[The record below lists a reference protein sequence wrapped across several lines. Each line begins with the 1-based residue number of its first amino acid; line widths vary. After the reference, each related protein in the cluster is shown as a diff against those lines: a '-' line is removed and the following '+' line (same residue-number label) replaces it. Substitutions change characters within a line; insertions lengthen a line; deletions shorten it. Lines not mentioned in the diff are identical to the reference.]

1 MIAIK
6 AIRHRSSLIS
16 LLRDIKLDKMQ
27 IRKARLED
35 LDTLLQFEQ
44 GIIEAE
50 RPFDVTLKTGHFH
63 YYDLKEML
71 NREDCAI
78 MVAEENGQLIGSG
91 SARILEAKP
100 YNNCDSYAFLGFMYV
115 DPSFRGRGVNSQI
128 IDALKEWTMSKGL
141 TEIRLQVYS
150 ENSSAIKAYEKVG
163 FKPILT
169 EMRLT

>member
-1 MIAIK
+1 
-6 AIRHRSSLIS
+6 
-16 LLRDIKLDKMQ
+16 MQ
-27 IRKARLED
+27 IRTARLED
-35 LDTLLQFEQ
+35 LDILLKFEQ

-50 RPFDVTLKTGHFH
+50 RPFDTTMKKEHFH
-63 YYDLKEML
+63 YYDLKAML
-71 NREDCAI
+71 NKDDCAVI
-78 MVAEENGQLIGSG
+78 VAEENGQLLGSG
-91 SARILEAKP
+91 SARILEGKN
-100 YNNCDSYAFLGFMYV
+100 YNTYTSYAFLGFMYV
-115 DPSFRGRGVNSQI
+115 DPAFRGRGVNSLI